1 MNKKVFFILAFVL
14 TILFFGGCAKK
25 VQVRA
30 LEPAEVDRLSQTKRV
45 AVLNFKNDK
54 VGLSRKIESK
64 LAAFTI
70 NGKKYFTV
78 VGRNDLDAVLRE
90 LKLQSSGLVKEKT
103 ALRVGELIGADAII
117 SGDVQK
123 PTKEDT
129 YFYEQRVRCADK
141 KCKELVYYKVRCM
154 KRIVGLA
161 AEIRIVDVAHGDL
174 IFGDTL
180 NKHSIF
186 KHCNDDSRV
195 IPSTA
200 IAAQSLAEAIARD
213 FTYKLTPHY
222 RTFYVRLLDSADIDY
237 TDEQKKLLE
246 VALEY
251 IEQGRLDKAEKFL
264 LRLIDATHER
274 SYVAFYNMGVIKEA
288 QGKYQEAKEYYDHA
302 DALMIEPVDEINE
315 AVGRIERLIQKQKQ
329 SLKQIES

>member
-1 MNKKVFFILAFVL
+1 MNKKMFFILAFVFVVL
-14 TILFFGGCAKK
+14 FGGCAKK

-45 AVLNFKNDK
+45 AVLNFKNDR

-64 LAAFTI
+64 LASFTI

-90 LKLQSSGLVKEKT
+90 LKLHSSGLVNEKT

-117 SGDVQK
+117 SGNVRK

-129 YFYEQRVRCADK
+129 YFYEKRVRCADK
-141 KCKELVYYKVRCM
+141 KCKELVYYNVRCM

-174 IFGDTL
+174 IFGDTF
-180 NKHSIF
+180 NKNSVY

-195 IPSTA
+195 IPSTM
-200 IAAQSLAEAIARD
+200 IAAQSLAEAMARD

-222 RTFYVRLLDSADIDY
+222 RTFYVRLLEDPDIEYD
-237 TDEQKKLLE
+237 DEAERLLK

-251 IEQGRLDKAEKFL
+251 IEQGRLDKAEKLL
-264 LRLIDATHER
+264 LRLVDATGER
-274 SYVAFYNMGVIKEA
+274 SYVAFYNLGVVKEA
-288 QGKYQEAKEYYDHA
+288 QGEYKEAQEYYSYA
-302 DALMIEPVDEINE
+302 DDLMVEPVEEINE
-315 AVGRIERLIQKQKQ
+315 AVKRIARLIEKHKQ
-329 SLKQIES
+329 SLKQIEG